1 MNADTI
7 PETPCLVPVRVV
19 CPVCSQALQVEME
32 VTSQLTV
39 TTDDDG
45 RTQVLKPKVKVQRIG
60 HQCNQLTIDS
70 LTGEVV
76 A

>member
-1 MNADTI
+1 
-7 PETPCLVPVRVV
+7 
-19 CPVCSQALQVEME
+19 ME

-60 HQCNQLTIDS
+60 HQCHQMTIDQ
-70 LTGEVV
+70 LTGEVL